1 VPDPFSQETRG
12 FGEWGGIL
20 ARSESLSRLAAACVS
35 NFRPLH
41 GQVREDAAFRGKQA
55 FLAQK
60 PTGPAL
66 GRPCWCCPVEQNYLL
81 FFFAVFLAAF
91 LAAAFFFLAMVWL
104 PLCYA

>member
-1 VPDPFSQETRG
+1 M
-12 FGEWGGIL
+12 
-20 ARSESLSRLAAACVS
+20 
-35 NFRPLH
+35 
-41 GQVREDAAFRGKQA
+41 
-55 FLAQK
+55 AQK

>member
-1 VPDPFSQETRG
+1 VLAGAASCGAGSLQPGNAWLRG
-12 FGEWGGIL
+12 VGRNPSAVRFAFARRGGV
-20 ARSESLSRLAAACVS
+20 RSEFPSVARAGELI
-35 NFRPLH
+35 
-41 GQVREDAAFRGKQA
+41 
-55 FLAQK
+55 AQK